1 MVKPARCMR
10 LQAIPPTRPRQGYA
24 ILNDERKNLKSLVME
39 TIVNAQA
46 ANTPTKKDVKVKKMM
61 LILSKATIDN
71 VYACMILAN
80 GARMEGIEAEIFF
93 TFFGL
98 EAVQKKKLE
107 HLHVATVGNPAM
119 HIPTMLGGLPGM
131 EALATSMMKKEMEK
145 LDIPPVGEFME
156 MLSAS
161 GAKLWA
167 CKLAMDM
174 FHLKQEDLIDEID
187 GVITVGDFYE
197 KAAGDNTHLMF
208 I

>member
-1 MVKPARCMR
+1 
-10 LQAIPPTRPRQGYA
+10 
-24 ILNDERKNLKSLVME
+24 ME
-39 TIVNAQA
+39 TQELEQNAIKVEPA
-46 ANTPTKKDVKVKKMM
+46 KVKKMM

-71 VYACMILAN
+71 VYACFILAN

-98 EAVQKKKLE
+98 EAVQKKKIE

-119 HIPTMLGGLPGM
+119 HIPTLLGGLPGM
-131 EALATSMMKKEMEK
+131 ESFATNMMKKEMEK
-145 LDIPPVGEFME
+145 LDIPPVGEFIE
-156 MLSAS
+156 ILEAS

-174 FHLKQEDLIDEID
+174 FHLKREDLVDEIAD
-187 GVITVGDFYE
+187 VITVGDFYE
-197 KAAGDNTHLMF
+197 KASGENTHLLF